1 MSNECEDQAEIEELK
16 HWKISSRRS
25 SAAKKSLAK
34 SVKAASAVVTFTASS
49 NCGEPEQRGV

>member
-16 HWKISSRRS
+16 HWKISQSKIFGS
-25 SAAKKSLAK
+25 EEELAK

-49 NCGEPEQRGV
+49 NCGGA